1 MATHTTRATEGDSHP
16 LQVSWTD
23 ELGRTLAVQNVVYQ
37 VFYYV
42 GGARTPLTDA
52 DLPMVATDQP
62 YRFITQ
68 YAVPVGLAGETIFVE
83 YKSELIADGST
94 LISDQVVQVER
105 AVSTQ
110 KLIATF

>member
-42 GGARTPLTDA
+42 GG
-52 DLPMVATDQP
+52 
-62 YRFITQ
+62 
-68 YAVPVGLAGETIFVE
+68 G
-83 YKSELIADGST
+83 
-94 LISDQVVQVER
+94 
-105 AVSTQ
+105 
-110 KLIATF
+110 